1 VVQQLWLLVL
11 LVITGLLPAQAAPTR
26 TAAKYSYYTTGTVYF
41 QRGNVTPLQP
51 LPTPQGRALRPLVLM
66 GGGPD
71 VDDAY
76 RWMIDRAGI
85 TPASG
90 GRFVVIRTTGTDA
103 YDPYLYY
110 SDKKKSTTTPAVD
123 GYVGGAFLGLSAAET
138 LVLSN
143 RAAADDDFVNTV
155 VGTANAVW
163 IAGGDQSSYVN
174 LWQGTKLNAT
184 LKNLLARNIPWAAP
198 ARGPT

>member
-1 VVQQLWLLVL
+1 
-11 LVITGLLPAQAAPTR
+11 
-26 TAAKYSYYTTGTVYF
+26 
-41 QRGNVTPLQP
+41 
-51 LPTPQGRALRPLVLM
+51 
-66 GGGPD
+66 

-85 TPASG
+85 TPATG

-163 IAGGDQSSYVN
+163 IAGG
-174 LWQGTKLNAT
+174 T
-184 LKNLLARNIPWAAP
+184 RAP
-198 ARGPT
+198 TSTCGRAPS